1 MNEYINEDEEK
12 RLLTEAVNLDATV
25 FGLILGLIIGLIIF
39 LATNW
44 LILAG
49 GHVDPDGNIVIGPH
63 LELLGQFFVGYKVTF
78 LGSIIGFVYGF
89 AAGSIF
95 GTLISWLYNK
105 IIYLRN
111 NKRKFL

>member
-1 MNEYINEDEEK
+1 MHEINEDEEK
-12 RLLTEAVNLDATV
+12 RLLQEAVKLDATV
-25 FGLILGLIIGLIIF
+25 FGLIFGLITGLIIF

-49 GHVDPDGNIVIGPH
+49 GHVGPDGKIVIGPH
-63 LELLGQFFVGYKVTF
+63 LQLLGQFFIGYKVTF
-78 LGSIIGFVYGF
+78 FGSIIGFVYGF

-105 IIYLRN
+105 IISIRN
-111 NKRKFL
+111 NKREFL